1 MTLITIY
8 GSNSSDTFNPSIFGS
23 GYTSYRIYGNG
34 GDDVITVDTPIPT
47 VINGGEGNDTIH
59 LYTANDIAHGD
70 NGDDT
75 INGGGGSDTIYG
87 DAGNDILNG
96 ENGDDF
102 IFGGAGNDILN
113 GGAGNDLLSGGKG
126 HDVIFGGIGDDTIY
140 GNKGNNTLSGGDGND
155 YINTGDHTSTVDG
168 GTGDDLINARLK
180 KGGDHVLTGGEGAD
194 TFEFVFQSAKKSA
207 DVIVTDF
214 DLGVDQFVIGD
225 VLGQEWVDAAF
236 AFGAAFGVD
245 ILTEVDGN
253 AVLDIGFNDTITF
266 EGISEEDFL
275 TYYAPDD
282 ALIAV

>member
-47 VINGGEGNDTIH
+47 VINGGDGNDTIH

-70 NGDDT
+70 DGDDT

-87 DAGNDILNG
+87 DAGNDTLYG

-102 IFGGAGNDILN
+102 IF

-140 GNKGNNTLSGGDGND
+140 GNKGHNTLSGGDGND
-155 YINTGDHTSTVDG
+155 YINTGDHTSTIDG

-214 DLGVDQFVIGD
+214 DLGVDQFITGGVP
-225 VLGQEWVDAAF
+225 GQEWIDATF
-236 AFGAAFGVD
+236 ALSAAFGID

-253 AVLDIGFNDTITF
+253 AVLNIGFNDTITF

-275 TYYAPDD
+275 AYYVPDD